1 MTEEFTAVSP
11 DESFQFSCSPDVP
24 CFNECCQDLNQF
36 LSPYDII
43 RLKNHFN
50 MTSGEFLQR
59 YTAEHM
65 GPETGLPVITLKPE
79 NPDDMKCPFVT
90 PAGCSVY
97 PDRPASCRIYPMARA
112 VARSR
117 ETGRLTE
124 HFAILKEPHCLGHRQ
139 DQRQTASDWITDQGM
154 VEYNELNDMFLEIIS
169 LKNVGHPNPLDIRE
183 RHMFHL
189 AMYDIDAFRANA
201 LEKGL
206 LDDLDA
212 PPETMEAIKED
223 DVALLRLA
231 HQWVKSAIFR

>member
-1 MTEEFTAVSP
+1 MTEEFTALSP
-11 DESFQFSCSPDVP
+11 DEAFRFSCSPDIP

-43 RLKNHFN
+43 RLKNHFRL
-50 MTSGEFLQR
+50 TSGEFLQR
-59 YTAEHM
+59 FTAEHM

-79 NPDDMKCPFVT
+79 NPDDLRCPFVT
-90 PAGCSVY
+90 PSGCSVY

-124 HFAILKEPHCLGHRQ
+124 HFALLEEPHCLGH
-139 DQRQTASDWITDQGM
+139 QRSDAQTPKEWIDDQGM
-154 VEYNELNDMFLEIIS
+154 AEYNELNDMFLEIIS
-169 LKNVGHPNPLDIRE
+169 LKNVRHPDPLDIRE
-183 RHMFHL
+183 RHMFPV
-189 AMYDIDAFRANA
+189 AMYDIDAFRTNA
-201 LEKGL
+201 LKKGL

-212 PPETMEAIKED
+212 PPETMAAIETD

-231 HQWVKSAIFR
+231 HEWVKAAIFR